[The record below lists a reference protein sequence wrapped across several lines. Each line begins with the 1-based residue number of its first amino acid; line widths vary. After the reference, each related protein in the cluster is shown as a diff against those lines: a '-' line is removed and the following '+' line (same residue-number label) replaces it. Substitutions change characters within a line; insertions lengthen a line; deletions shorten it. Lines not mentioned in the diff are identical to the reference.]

1 MFYRKYLRHYKKETI
16 IAPLFK
22 FLEAAFE
29 LAIPILVAY
38 VIDVGI
44 ANGDKGY
51 ILKMGAV
58 MVGMGIL
65 GLLCSLLAQYYSAV
79 AAFGFGTEVR
89 AACYRRINAF
99 SFKELDGI
107 GIPTLITRITQDVN
121 NAQTGVN
128 RFLRLI
134 LRAPFIILG
143 TVVASF
149 LIDWRAGLIFLVTV
163 PVLGAVIYFVMRAC
177 IRGNGKIQKNLDEVS
192 LRTRETLAGARV
204 VRAFSRQEEE
214 IAAFDDSVTRLN
226 KLQVAVGRISALL
239 NPATYAIINVAIICI
254 LWFGGGLVFQG
265 VLEQG
270 EITALINYMTQD
282 LLAAVAF
289 AELVIMMAQ
298 GEASAKRIR
307 ALLAT
312 EPSMADGAGA
322 EPDGQ
327 APLIELDDVSFSYAD
342 GAENALEHISLS
354 VKRGETVGIIGGT
367 GAGKST
373 LVNLLPRFY
382 DATEGSVKIKGADV
396 RTWKMRELRALF
408 GVVPQ
413 KAALFS
419 GTIRDNLKWGKE
431 DASDEELWTAAR
443 IGEAAEFLTALPDG
457 LDHPV
462 EQGGRNLSGGQRQ
475 RLTIARALVRQP
487 EILILDDSASALDYA
502 TDARLRKNIR
512 GLAGRTT
519 AIIVSQRVSAI
530 RNADRIYLLDDG
542 RIAAVGTHEA
552 LFSSSERYREICA
565 SQHVGE
571 EEA

>member
-143 TVVASF
+143 TLVASF

-163 PVLGAVIYFVMRAC
+163 LVMRAC

-265 VLEQG
+265 VLKQG

-342 GAENALEHISLS
+342 GADNALEHISLS

>member
-1 MFYRKYLRHYKKETI
+1 MFYRKYLRPYKKETI

-342 GAENALEHISLS
+342 GADNALEHISLS

-443 IGEAAEFLTALPDG
+443 IGEAAEFLTALLDG

-487 EILILDDSASALDYA
+487 EILI
-502 TDARLRKNIR
+502 
-512 GLAGRTT
+512 
-519 AIIVSQRVSAI
+519 
-530 RNADRIYLLDDG
+530 
-542 RIAAVGTHEA
+542 
-552 LFSSSERYREICA
+552 
-565 SQHVGE
+565 
-571 EEA
+571 

>member
-312 EPSMADGAGA
+312 EPSMADGAGRTGRA
-322 EPDGQ
+322 GTADRARRRLLFLRGRRGQRARAHFSLREAGGDRRYHRRDGRGEVHARKSA
-327 APLIELDDVSFSYAD
+327 APLLRRDGGEREDKGRGRAD
-342 GAENALEHISLS
+342 LENA
-354 VKRGETVGIIGGT
+354 R
-367 GAGKST
+367 A
-373 LVNLLPRFY
+373 PRAFRRR
-382 DATEGSVKIKGADV
+382 AAESG
-396 RTWKMRELRALF
+396 ALF
-408 GVVPQ
+408 GH
-413 KAALFS
+413 
-419 GTIRDNLKWGKE
+419 
-431 DASDEELWTAAR
+431 
-443 IGEAAEFLTALPDG
+443 
-457 LDHPV
+457 HP
-462 EQGGRNLSGGQRQ
+462 G
-475 RLTIARALVRQP
+475 
-487 EILILDDSASALDYA
+487 
-502 TDARLRKNIR
+502 
-512 GLAGRTT
+512 
-519 AIIVSQRVSAI
+519 
-530 RNADRIYLLDDG
+530 
-542 RIAAVGTHEA
+542 
-552 LFSSSERYREICA
+552 
-565 SQHVGE
+565 
-571 EEA
+571 

>member
-226 KLQVAVGRISALL
+226 KLQVAGGRLSALL
-239 NPATYAIINVAIICI
+239 NPAIINVAIICI

-342 GAENALEHISLS
+342 GADNALEHISLS
-354 VKRGETVGIIGGT
+354 VKRGETVGIIGGEVH
-367 GAGKST
+367 ARKSAAP
-373 LVNLLPRFY
+373 LLRRDGGEREDKGRGRADLENARAPR
-382 DATEGSVKIKGADV
+382 A
-396 RTWKMRELRALF
+396 LRRRPAESGALF
-408 GVVPQ
+408 GH
-413 KAALFS
+413 
-419 GTIRDNLKWGKE
+419 
-431 DASDEELWTAAR
+431 
-443 IGEAAEFLTALPDG
+443 
-457 LDHPV
+457 HP
-462 EQGGRNLSGGQRQ
+462 G
-475 RLTIARALVRQP
+475 
-487 EILILDDSASALDYA
+487 
-502 TDARLRKNIR
+502 
-512 GLAGRTT
+512 
-519 AIIVSQRVSAI
+519 
-530 RNADRIYLLDDG
+530 
-542 RIAAVGTHEA
+542 
-552 LFSSSERYREICA
+552 
-565 SQHVGE
+565 
-571 EEA
+571 

>member
-1 MFYRKYLRHYKKETI
+1 MFYTKYLRHYKKQTV

-22 FLEAAFE
+22 LLEAMFE
-29 LAIPILVAY
+29 LTIPILVAY

-44 ANGDKGY
+44 KNNDKNY
-51 ILKMGAV
+51 ILTMGGV
-58 MVGMGIL
+58 MVAMGVL
-65 GLLCSLLAQYYSAV
+65 GLVCSLIAQYFSAV

-89 AACYRRINAF
+89 AACYKKINSF
-99 SFKELDGI
+99 SFRELDGI
-107 GIPTLITRITQDVN
+107 GIPALITRITQDVN

-134 LRAPFIILG
+134 LRAPFIVLG
-143 TVVASF
+143 TVIASF
-149 LIDWRAGLIFLVTV
+149 IIDWRAGLIFLITV
-163 PVLGAVIYFVMRAC
+163 PVMGVVIYFVMRAC

-192 LRTRETLAGARV
+192 HRTRESLSGARV

-214 IAAFDDSVTRLN
+214 IQAFDESITRLE
-226 KLQVAVGRISALL
+226 KLQIAVGKISALL
-239 NPATYAIINVAIICI
+239 NPATYAIINLAIICI
-254 LWFGGGLVFQG
+254 LWFGGGLVDTG
-265 VLEQG
+265 VLKQG
-270 EITALINYMTQD
+270 EISALVNYMTQD
-282 LLAAVAF
+282 LLAVVAF
-289 AELVIMMAQ
+289 ADLVIMMAQ

-307 ALLAT
+307 SLLAT
-312 EPSMADGAGA
+312 ESTMSEGTGAIPN
-322 EPDGQ
+322 ES
-327 APLIELDDVSFSYAD
+327 APLIALNDVSFSYSSGAD
-342 GAENALEHISLS
+342 DALERISLEI
-354 VKRGETVGIIGGT
+354 KRGETIGIIGGT

-373 LVNLLPRFY
+373 LINLLPRFY
-382 DATEGSVKIKGADV
+382 DATAGEVKIKGV
-396 RTWKMRELRALF
+396 NVKEWKFDELRALF
-408 GVVPQ
+408 GIVPQ

-431 DASDEELWTAAR
+431 DATDEELWRAAEL
-443 IGEAAEFLTALPDG
+443 GEASEFLSALPDG

-475 RLTIARALVRQP
+475 RLTVARALVREP

-512 GLAGRTT
+512 SLSGKTT

-542 RIAAVGTHEA
+542 ALSAVGTHRELLA
-552 LFSSSERYREICA
+552 QSERYREICA
-565 SQHVGE
+565 SQHAE

>member
-1 MFYRKYLRHYKKETI
+1 MFYTKYLRHYKKETV

-44 ANGDKGY
+44 KNNDKTY
-51 ILKMGAV
+51 ILTMGGV
-58 MVGMGIL
+58 MVAMGVL
-65 GLLCSLLAQYYSAV
+65 GLVCSLIAQYFSAV

-89 AACYRRINAF
+89 AACYAKINSF
-99 SFKELDGI
+99 SFRELDGI

-134 LRAPFIILG
+134 LRAPFIVLG
-143 TVVASF
+143 TVIASF

-163 PVLGAVIYFVMRAC
+163 PVLGAVIYLVMRAC
-177 IRGNGKIQKNLDEVS
+177 IRGNGKIQKNLDDVS
-192 LRTRETLAGARV
+192 LRTRENLSGARV

-214 IAAFDDSVTRLN
+214 IEAFDRSVTRLE
-226 KLQVAVGRISALL
+226 KLQIAVGRISALL

-254 LWFGGGLVFQG
+254 LWFGGGLVDTG
-265 VLEQG
+265 ILKQG
-270 EITALINYMTQD
+270 EISALVNYMTQD
-282 LLAAVAF
+282 LLAAVVF

-312 EPSMADGAGA
+312 ETTMTEGAGA
-322 EPDGQ
+322 VPDET
-327 APLIELDDVSFSYAD
+327 APLIALNDVSFSYSEGAD
-342 GAENALEHISLS
+342 AALEHISLTIR
-354 VKRGETVGIIGGT
+354 RGETIGIIGGT

-373 LVNLLPRFY
+373 LINLLPRFY

-396 RTWKMRELRALF
+396 REWKFDDLRALF
-408 GVVPQ
+408 GIVPQ

-419 GTIRDNLKWGKE
+419 GTVRDNLKWGRE
-431 DASDEELWTAAR
+431 DATDEELWRAAEL
-443 IGEAAEFLTALPDG
+443 GEASEFLSALPDG

-475 RLTIARALVRQP
+475 RLTVARALVREP

-502 TDARLRKNIR
+502 TDARLRSNIR
-512 GLAGRTT
+512 SLAGKTT

-542 RIAAVGTHEA
+542 VLSAVGTHRE
-552 LFSSSERYREICA
+552 LLERSERYREICI
-565 SQHVGE
+565 SQHAEE

>member
-1 MFYRKYLRHYKKETI
+1 MFYTKYLRHYKKQTV

-22 FLEAAFE
+22 LLEAMFE
-29 LAIPILVAY
+29 LTIPILVAY

-44 ANGDKGY
+44 KNNDKNY
-51 ILKMGAV
+51 ILTMGGV
-58 MVGMGIL
+58 MVAMGVL
-65 GLLCSLLAQYYSAV
+65 GLVCSLIAQYFSAV

-89 AACYRRINAF
+89 AACYKKINSF
-99 SFKELDGI
+99 SFRELDGI

-134 LRAPFIILG
+134 LRAPFIVLG
-143 TVVASF
+143 TVIASF
-149 LIDWRAGLIFLVTV
+149 IIDWRAGLIFLITV
-163 PVLGAVIYFVMRAC
+163 PVMGVAIYFVMRAC

-192 LRTRETLAGARV
+192 HRTRESLSGARV

-214 IAAFDDSVTRLN
+214 IQAFDESVTRLE
-226 KLQVAVGRISALL
+226 KLQIAVGKISALL
-239 NPATYAIINVAIICI
+239 NPATYAIINLAIICI
-254 LWFGGGLVFQG
+254 LWFGGGLVDTG
-265 VLEQG
+265 ILKQG
-270 EITALINYMTQD
+270 EISALVNYMTQD
-282 LLAAVAF
+282 LLAVVAF
-289 AELVIMMAQ
+289 ADLVIMMAQ

-307 ALLAT
+307 SLLAT
-312 EPSMADGAGA
+312 EPTMAEGTGAVPN
-322 EPDGQ
+322 ES
-327 APLIELDDVSFSYAD
+327 APLIALENVSFSYSEGAD
-342 GAENALEHISLS
+342 DALERISLEI
-354 VKRGETVGIIGGT
+354 KRGETIGIIGGT

-373 LVNLLPRFY
+373 LINLLPRFY
-382 DATEGSVKIKGADV
+382 DATAGEVKIKGANV
-396 RTWKMRELRALF
+396 KEWKFDELRALF
-408 GVVPQ
+408 GIVPQ

-431 DASDEELWTAAR
+431 DATDEELWRAAEL
-443 IGEAAEFLTALPDG
+443 GEASEFLSALPDG

-475 RLTIARALVRQP
+475 RLTVARALVREP

-512 GLAGRTT
+512 SLSGRTT

-542 RIAAVGTHEA
+542 VLAAVGTHRELLA
-552 LFSSSERYREICA
+552 QSERYREICA
-565 SQHVGE
+565 SQHAE